1 MRKYVIFSVMLLLT
15 VSLFGQEL
23 VEKWAIM
30 ADDPA
35 YEWFKSDYSTK
46 GAAFNPVTGNVLV
59 AAVDVER
66 DEEEE
71 IIGVDF
77 DIIVLSGEDGT
88 ELGALT
94 PPAEGYRIFLRTDE
108 EEDNGDI
115 VEVDIYDSFRGV
127 AKVFVLPSGRIIATN
142 HTTSPDDNVNKLFV
156 WEEEEIGGVPPLVIE
171 HPAAVRSGNTL
182 SAVEKDNGDILVY
195 VSTNHWGL
203 DVYSLIKYE
212 YTSATD
218 TWEAVDETPVEIPR
232 SFSMT
237 VYEDGTFSRNLLWNE
252 VTFHNPDGSEIPGI
266 GFNLSG
272 HLYSCIYET
281 PEGPVFVATSM
292 YAQDADGIRFYQA
305 ADMESA
311 KANDFTELLMLPRT
325 EYFANPAIQGDGQL
339 TMKLSEFEYPGQ
351 PQLYFSVMIQ
361 NQFIAL
367 FHWDTATPTSATI
380 WQLFE

>member
-1 MRKYVIFSVMLLLT
+1 MKKGILILVFMT
-15 VSLFGQEL
+15 VFFVLFGQEL

-35 YEWFKSDYSTK
+35 YEWFRSDYSTK
-46 GAAFNPVTGNVLV
+46 GGAFNPVTGNVLI
-59 AAVDVER
+59 AAVDIER
-66 DEEEE
+66 DGEEV
-71 IIGVDF
+71 IGVEF

-127 AKVFVLPSGRIIATN
+127 CKVFVLPSGKIIATN
-142 HTTSPDDNVNKLFV
+142 HTTEPDDHVNKLFV
-156 WEEEEIGGVPPLVIE
+156 WAEEEIDGDEPLVIE
-171 HPAAVRSGNTL
+171 HPAEVRSGNTL

-195 VSTNHWGL
+195 TTTQQWGL
-203 DVYSLIKYE
+203 DNYHLIKYQ
-212 YTSATD
+212 YTAATD
-218 TWEAVDETPVEIPR
+218 TWEAIDEIPPEIPR

-272 HLYSCIYET
+272 HIYSCIYEM
-281 PEGPVFVATSM
+281 PGGEIHVATSM
-292 YAQDADGIRFYQA
+292 YGEGADGIRFYRA
-305 ADMESA
+305 DDMESA
-311 KANDFTELLMLPRT
+311 QANDFTQLVFLDRS
-325 EYFANPAIQGDGQL
+325 EYFANPAVQGDGQL
-339 TMKLSEFEYPGQ
+339 TMALSEFEYPHD

-361 NQFIAL
+361 NQFIGL
-367 FHWDTATPTSATI
+367 YHWDTVTPTSATI
-380 WQLFE
+380 WHLYE